1 MYKCFQ
7 VLKILL
13 LMLLF
18 LFFAGF
24 ILDSTKDHAIGTLT
38 GGEEQYLVVLKGRR
52 WQEYGNEVIIYSLKG
67 GRKELFRWNASELKP
82 WKIMTGDVDGD
93 GIEEIA
99 LGVYKESPLHQV
111 MAKRPFIY
119 SFDGEKLLPFWRGS
133 RLSKPF
139 DDFILYDL
147 DGDGICEIVSSEYL
161 EEGSMVI
168 NSYKWRGFGFEG
180 FLQTAELQTIK
191 KIYASEGELS
201 LTGSLNNKNIKAVV
215 RISDDELEWREY

>member
-1 MYKCFQ
+1 MTKCFRA
-7 VLKILL
+7 LKILV

-24 ILDSTKDHAIGTLT
+24 ILDNTKDHAIGRLT
-38 GGEEQYLVVLKGRR
+38 GGEDRYLVVLKGRR
-52 WQEYGNEVIIYSLKG
+52 WQEYGNEVIIYSLEG
-67 GRKELFRWNASELKP
+67 GRKELLRWNASELKP

-93 GIEEIA
+93 GDEEIA
-99 LGVYKESPLHQV
+99 LGVYKESPLHQI

-119 SFDGEKLLPFWRGS
+119 SFNGEKLSPFWRGS

-191 KIYASEGELS
+191 KIYESEGELS

-215 RISDDELEWREY
+215 GISDDKLEWREY

>member
-1 MYKCFQ
+1 MTKCFRA
-7 VLKILL
+7 LKILV

-24 ILDSTKDHAIGTLT
+24 ILDNTKDHVIGRLT
-38 GGEEQYLVVLKGRR
+38 GGEDQYLVVLKGRR
-52 WQEYGNEVIIYSLKG
+52 WQEYGNEVIIYSLEG
-67 GRKELFRWNASELKP
+67 GRKELLRWNASELKP

-93 GIEEIA
+93 GDEEIA
-99 LGVYKESPLHQV
+99 LGVYKESPLHQI

-119 SFDGEKLLPFWRGS
+119 SFNGEKLSPFWRGS

-191 KIYASEGELS
+191 KIYESEGELS

-215 RISDDELEWREY
+215 GISDDKLEWREY

>member
-1 MYKCFQ
+1 MTKCFRA
-7 VLKILL
+7 LKILV

-24 ILDSTKDHAIGTLT
+24 ILDNTKDHAIGRLT
-38 GGEEQYLVVLKGRR
+38 GGEDQYLVVLKGRR
-52 WQEYGNEVIIYSLKG
+52 WQEYGNEVIIYSLEG
-67 GRKELFRWNASELKP
+67 GRKELLRWNASELKP

-93 GIEEIA
+93 GDEEIA
-99 LGVYKESPLHQV
+99 LGVYKESPLHQI

-119 SFDGEKLLPFWRGS
+119 SFNGEKLSPFWRGS

-191 KIYASEGELS
+191 KIYESEGELS

-215 RISDDELEWREY
+215 GISDDKLEWREY

>member
-1 MYKCFQ
+1 MTKCFRA
-7 VLKILL
+7 LKILV

-24 ILDSTKDHAIGTLT
+24 ILDNTKDHAIGRLT
-38 GGEEQYLVVLKGRR
+38 GGEDQYLVVLKGRR

-67 GRKELFRWNASELKP
+67 GRKELLRWNASELKP

-93 GIEEIA
+93 GDEEIA
-99 LGVYKESPLHQV
+99 LGVYKESPLHQI

-119 SFDGEKLLPFWRGS
+119 SFDGEKLSPFWRGS

-191 KIYASEGELS
+191 KIYESEGELS

>member
-1 MYKCFQ
+1 MTKCFRA
-7 VLKILL
+7 LKILV

-24 ILDSTKDHAIGTLT
+24 ILDNTKDHAIGRLT
-38 GGEEQYLVVLKGRR
+38 GGEDQYLVVLKGRR
-52 WQEYGNEVIIYSLKG
+52 WQEYGNEVIIYSLEG
-67 GRKELFRWNASELKP
+67 GRKELLRWNASELKP

-93 GIEEIA
+93 GDEEIA
-99 LGVYKESPLHQV
+99 LGVYKESPLHQI

-119 SFDGEKLLPFWRGS
+119 SFNGEKLSPFWRGS

-139 DDFILYDL
+139 DDFIIYDL

-191 KIYASEGELS
+191 KIYESEGELS

-215 RISDDELEWREY
+215 GISDDKLEWREY

>member
-1 MYKCFQ
+1 MTKCFRA
-7 VLKILL
+7 LKILV

-24 ILDSTKDHAIGTLT
+24 ILDNTKDHAIGRLT
-38 GGEEQYLVVLKGRR
+38 GGEDQYLVVLKGRR
-52 WQEYGNEVIIYSLKG
+52 WQEYGNEVIIYSLEG
-67 GRKELFRWNASELKP
+67 GRKELLRWNASELKP

-93 GIEEIA
+93 GDEEIA
-99 LGVYKESPLHQV
+99 LGVYKESPLHQI

-119 SFDGEKLLPFWRGS
+119 SFNGEKLSPFWRGS

-139 DDFILYDL
+139 NDFILYDL

-191 KIYASEGELS
+191 KIYESEGELS

-215 RISDDELEWREY
+215 GISDDKLEWREY

>member
-1 MYKCFQ
+1 MTKCFRA
-7 VLKILL
+7 LKILV

-24 ILDSTKDHAIGTLT
+24 ILDNTKDHAIGRLT
-38 GGEEQYLVVLKGRR
+38 GGEDQYLVVLKGRR
-52 WQEYGNEVIIYSLKG
+52 WQEYGNEVIIYSLEG
-67 GRKELFRWNASELKP
+67 GRKELLRWNVSELKP

-93 GIEEIA
+93 GVEEIA

-119 SFDGEKLLPFWRGS
+119 SFKGEKLSPFWRGS

-180 FLQTAELQTIK
+180 FLQTDELQTIK
-191 KIYASEGELS
+191 KIYESEGELS
-201 LTGSLNNKNIKAVV
+201 LSGSINNKNIKAVV
-215 RISDDELEWREY
+215 GISEDKLEWREY

>member
-1 MYKCFQ
+1 MTKCFRA
-7 VLKILL
+7 LKILV

-24 ILDSTKDHAIGTLT
+24 ILDNTKDHAIGRLT
-38 GGEEQYLVVLKGRR
+38 GGEDQYLVVLKGRR
-52 WQEYGNEVIIYSLKG
+52 WQEYGNEVIIYSLEG
-67 GRKELFRWNASELKP
+67 GRKELLRWNASELKP

-93 GIEEIA
+93 GDEEIA
-99 LGVYKESPLHQV
+99 LGVYKESPLHQI

-119 SFDGEKLLPFWRGS
+119 SFNGEKLSPFWRGS

>member
-1 MYKCFQ
+1 MTKCFRA
-7 VLKILL
+7 LKILV

-24 ILDSTKDHAIGTLT
+24 ILDNTKDHAIGRLT
-38 GGEEQYLVVLKGRR
+38 GGEDQYLVVLKGRR
-52 WQEYGNEVIIYSLKG
+52 WQEYGNEVIIYSLEG
-67 GRKELFRWNASELKP
+67 GRKELLRWNASELKP

-93 GIEEIA
+93 GDEEIA
-99 LGVYKESPLHQV
+99 LGVYKESPLHQI

-119 SFDGEKLLPFWRGS
+119 SFNGEKLSPFWRGS

-191 KIYASEGELS
+191 KIYESEGELS
-201 LTGSLNNKNIKAVV
+201 LSGSLNNKNIKAVV
-215 RISDDELEWREY
+215 GISDDKLEWREY

>member
-1 MYKCFQ
+1 
-7 VLKILL
+7 
-13 LMLLF
+13 MLLF

-24 ILDSTKDHAIGTLT
+24 ILDNTKDHAIGRLT
-38 GGEEQYLVVLKGRR
+38 GGEDQYLVVLKGRR
-52 WQEYGNEVIIYSLKG
+52 WQEYGNEVIIYSLEG
-67 GRKELFRWNASELKP
+67 GRKELLRWNASELKP

-93 GIEEIA
+93 GDEEIA
-99 LGVYKESPLHQV
+99 LGVYKESPLHQI

-119 SFDGEKLLPFWRGS
+119 SFNGEKLSPFWRGS

-191 KIYASEGELS
+191 KIYESEGELS

-215 RISDDELEWREY
+215 GISDDKLEWREY

>member
-1 MYKCFQ
+1 
-7 VLKILL
+7 
-13 LMLLF
+13 

-24 ILDSTKDHAIGTLT
+24 ILDNTKDHAIGRLT
-38 GGEEQYLVVLKGRR
+38 GGEDQYLVVLKGRR
-52 WQEYGNEVIIYSLKG
+52 WQEYGNEVIIYSLEG
-67 GRKELFRWNASELKP
+67 GRKELLRWNASELKP

-93 GIEEIA
+93 GDEEIA
-99 LGVYKESPLHQV
+99 LGVYKESPLHQI

-119 SFDGEKLLPFWRGS
+119 SFNGEKLSPFWRGS

-191 KIYASEGELS
+191 KIYESEGELS

-215 RISDDELEWREY
+215 GISDDKLEWREY